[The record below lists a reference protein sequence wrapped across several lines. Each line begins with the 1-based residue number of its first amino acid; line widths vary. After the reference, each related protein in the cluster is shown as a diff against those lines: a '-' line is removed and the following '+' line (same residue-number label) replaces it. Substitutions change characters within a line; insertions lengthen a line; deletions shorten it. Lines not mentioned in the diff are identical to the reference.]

1 MTYTFDT
8 KKSDFTIDEA
18 KIHEVFQKYGVTSER
33 PINLKDFVRDID
45 KHIYNRVYWA
55 KSDKE

>member
-8 KKSDFTIDEA
+8 NKSDFTIDEA
-18 KIHEVFQKYGVTSER
+18 KILEVFQKYGVTSER
-33 PINLKDFVRDID
+33 PINLKDFVREID
-45 KHIYNRVYWA
+45 NHIYNRGYWV

>member
-8 KKSDFTIDEA
+8 KKSDFTIDET
-18 KIHEVFQKYGVTSER
+18 KILEVFQKYGVTSER

>member
-8 KKSDFTIDEA
+8 KKSDFTIDET